1 MYTRDGTLTLD
12 VDDLVEWSRE
22 QYVKDAR
29 KEMREERRAKR
40 MAAEG
45 EEEDAEGEAY
55 ITCISEFSNFK
66 IYISLFILL
75 DKINELEPKRP
86 LL

>member
-40 MAAEG
+40 MATEG

-55 ITCISEFSNFK
+55 ITCRNFEFE
-66 IYISLFILL
+66 IYLSFIYP
-75 DKINELEPKRP
+75 LEQDP
-86 LL
+86 